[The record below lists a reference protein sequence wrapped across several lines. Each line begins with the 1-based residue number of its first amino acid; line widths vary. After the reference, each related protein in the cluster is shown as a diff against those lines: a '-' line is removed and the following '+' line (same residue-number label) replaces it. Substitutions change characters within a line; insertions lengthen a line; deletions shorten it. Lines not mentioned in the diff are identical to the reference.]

1 VIGIEKG
8 LRLESAWFPG
18 RSSRSDRP
26 DRSTAGV
33 KCAAVERYRRLAA
46 ISFESAEDRPRHRTL
61 WSLPSDARNSSYPHV
76 LVSVMSALRPTD
88 DQLVRKLL
96 APPELDDGVESLDY
110 WHRRGRRLPW
120 YRFGARREAVRMTAL
135 WERRVGAAVLSQEQR
150 ASLDARLSAGALVA
164 RTRVGRWMRRARF
177 AVLATMTSV
186 FIVVTVVT
194 VALLS
199 ALAHV
204 L

>member
-1 VIGIEKG
+1 
-8 LRLESAWFPG
+8 
-18 RSSRSDRP
+18 
-26 DRSTAGV
+26 
-33 KCAAVERYRRLAA
+33 
-46 ISFESAEDRPRHRTL
+46 
-61 WSLPSDARNSSYPHV
+61 
-76 LVSVMSALRPTD
+76 MSALRPTD

-96 APPELDDGVESLDY
+96 APPELDDGVESLGY

-186 FIVVTVVT
+186 FVVVTVVT